1 MTISRDPC
9 ADSVAVCIGPK
20 AASTMGSGYHHS
32 LQLMLVNLQSAWHY
46 VKSPDASAS
55 AGPAGGDA

>member
-1 MTISRDPC
+1 
-9 ADSVAVCIGPK
+9 
-20 AASTMGSGYHHS
+20 MGSGYHHS

-55 AGPAGGDA
+55 AGPAGGDAWAVTSRPWRPHSQASA